1 MKKCPSCEKTFEDSM
16 RFCQVD
22 GTPLVDD
29 APAFDPYATI
39 VAPAGVSTPVEP
51 ETPAS
56 FEPEAPAEPAV
67 MSIEP
72 IETVESEAA
81 TQIADYPQT
90 AAPIAEPDDVL
101 DLPSEPDPLK
111 TMYVSEDEMRAAL
124 GSVDAADDQIME
136 IPEAAPEPPAFIAPE
151 IATPPSPFAAET
163 PSEPVFAASEPAIP
177 SPFGDQ
183 APVAEGVQT
192 PQFTA
197 PEPPPFKDPEP
208 VFMPEAAEPPASSP
222 PAEWTPPP
230 APDASWQNQEI
241 GSNTPFQQPPVGA
254 ASPSSV
260 LAIISLVLGVIGFLS
275 AIGILIPLLGV
286 LCALVTLGLGL
297 AAIITGFLA
306 RSRVNRSP
314 DQYGGKGLATVGII
328 LGVLDLIAPFV
339 IYGVVF
345 LLMGGMAAFSR

>member
-22 GTPLVDD
+22 GTPLIDD

-39 VAPAGVSTPVEP
+39 VAPAGSAAPPEPEPPAAVEP
-51 ETPAS
+51 P
-56 FEPEAPAEPAV
+56 V

-72 IETVESEAA
+72 IETAESEAA

-163 PSEPVFAASEPAIP
+163 PSESVFAASEPAIP

-183 APVAEGVQT
+183 APVAEEVQT
-192 PQFTA
+192 PQFSA
-197 PEPPPFKDPEP
+197 PEPPPFKEPEP
-208 VFMPEAAEPPASSP
+208 AFAPSVAEPAASSP

-254 ASPSSV
+254 AAPSSV
-260 LAIISLVLGVIGFLS
+260 LAIISLVSGVIGFLS

-306 RSRVNRSP
+306 RSRANRSP
-314 DQYGGKGLATVGII
+314 DQYGGKGLATAGII

-339 IYGVVF
+339 IYGAVF
-345 LLMGGMAAFSR
+345 LLMGGMSAFSR

>member
-39 VAPAGVSTPVEP
+39 VAPAGSAAPPEPEPPVAVEP
-51 ETPAS
+51 P
-56 FEPEAPAEPAV
+56 V

-81 TQIADYPQT
+81 TQIADYPLA

-136 IPEAAPEPPAFIAPE
+136 IPEAAPEPPAFIEKE
-151 IATPPSPFAAET
+151 IVPPPSPFAAET
-163 PSEPVFAASEPAIP
+163 PTEPVFASSEPSIR

-183 APVAEGVQT
+183 EPVAQEVQT
-192 PQFTA
+192 PQFSA
-197 PEPPPFKDPEP
+197 PEPPPFKEPEP
-208 VFMPEAAEPPASSP
+208 AFAPAVSEPMASTS

-241 GSNTPFQQPPVGA
+241 GSNTPLQSSPAGVGQQNKTLPVVA
-254 ASPSSV
+254 
-260 LAIISLVLGVIGFLS
+260 LIL
-275 AIGILIPLLGV
+275 GILS
-286 LCALVTLGLGL
+286 LCCYVSPVTGIAAL
-297 AAIITGFLA
+297 ITGFLGMKNA
-306 RSRVNRSP
+306 NNDP
-314 DQYGGKGLATVGII
+314 DNYGGKGLAIAGMVLGGIFF
-328 LGVLDLIAPFV
+328 LIGV
-339 IYGVVF
+339 IYWVF
-345 LLMGGMAAFSR
+345 LLFFGGMAMIMDATR